1 MSRAWWLLVLVACG
15 GGGEKHSR
23 FPEQPAGC
31 AVTEYQDSPIVPV
44 HVIGRVRASCGR
56 SASADDCKR
65 TLKDEV
71 CKLGGNVVYEVK
83 SAEGE
88 DDRTI
93 LTARAA
99 HTKD

>member
-1 MSRAWWLLVLVACG
+1 MKRAVLLLSFVIACG
-15 GGGEKHSR
+15 GGAEHSR
-23 FPEQPAGC
+23 FPPRGDGC
-31 AVTEYQDSPIVPV
+31 QVIEYQESPLAPV

-56 SASADDCKR
+56 SSSADDCRR

-71 CKLGGNVVYEVK
+71 CKLGGDVVYDVK

-88 DDRTI
+88 DERTI

-99 HTKD
+99 HTKS